1 MILSLIVIAC
11 LIGGVVSGFRRGFV
25 SQSVSIVSL
34 ILAFIVAIYYFQSTA
49 NYVIDFIKKFNGD
62 VGVQWL
68 YVTDIIAFV
77 VLFSLTRSV
86 YLMLGRALNAVVK
99 LPVLHLGNQLL
110 GSVIGVVAQYL
121 IIFFVLNVLILFP
134 INWFQ
139 TQYQD
144 SGISQTIVKKT
155 PVLSQHAGRVITTHH
170 AAVNNQV
177 NDGRGGTHEMA

>member
-1 MILSLIVIAC
+1 
-11 LIGGVVSGFRRGFV
+11 
-25 SQSVSIVSL
+25 
-34 ILAFIVAIYYFQSTA
+34 
-49 NYVIDFIKKFNGD
+49 
-62 VGVQWL
+62 
-68 YVTDIIAFV
+68 
-77 VLFSLTRSV
+77 
-86 YLMLGRALNAVVK
+86 MLGRALNAVVK